1 MDSISDCPPAAER
14 RPGKSDWLES
24 VRDILR
30 EILAHKR
37 TELAAAKV
45 AMPLIRLKALPQYR
59 RATRRFFRA
68 AIEQSRGLPPRL
80 IAEVKHRSPSA
91 GVIRANFDPV
101 NIAKTYEAAGA
112 AALSILTDEKYFGGR
127 LEYLSQIRD
136 AVEIPLLR
144 KDFVIDGYQLHE
156 ARAHG
161 ADAVLLIAEALTPA
175 EIASLHHQA
184 LELELHVLL
193 EVNSEQMLKS
203 ALADIPS
210 DDRHGLLLG
219 INNRNLAAQT
229 VDLGT
234 TERLAGLAPPDLPI
248 VAESGIKTRADVER
262 MRRAGASA
270 LLIGESLL
278 RAENIP
284 IAIRELFD

>member
-1 MDSISDCPPAAER
+1 M
-14 RPGKSDWLES
+14 
-24 VRDILR
+24 RDILR

-37 TELAAAKV
+37 TELEAAKV
-45 AMPLIRLKALPQYR
+45 AMPLILLKTLPQYR
-59 RATRRFFRA
+59 RAKRRFFRA
-68 AIEQSRGLPPRL
+68 AIEQPRGLAPRL

-101 NIAKTYEAAGA
+101 NIAKNYEAAGA
-112 AALSILTDEKYFGGR
+112 AALSVLTDEKYFGGR

-144 KDFVIDGYQLHE
+144 KDFIVDEYQLHE
-156 ARAHG
+156 ARAYG

-203 ALADIPS
+203 ALADIPN

-278 RAENIP
+278 RAESIP
-284 IAIRELFD
+284 AAITKLFD